1 MDINKRIG
9 QRITNLRKNK
19 KKILEK
25 LTYESGILKVG
36 LSEIERGKREAR
48 V

>member
-9 QRITNLRKNK
+9 QRITDLRKNK
-19 KKILEK
+19 KKTLEK

-36 LSEIERGKREAR
+36 LSEIEREKREAR